1 MDSIAQSG
9 WKSLCPAPL
18 NFSLDLLSMEVTMH
32 LSHVITRHLLAASLV
47 IAAAFVVPPAA
58 AQAAQLDGKVF
69 VADAGEKGK
78 AADEKADVITFQNG
92 KFHSSLCDQYGYNKG
107 AYKSAAQGD
116 AISFEA
122 ETTSEKD
129 GRLVWKGSVKGDII
143 EGTFIHYRKPG
154 FFNSNP
160 APIEHW
166 FKGKAK
172 G

>member
-1 MDSIAQSG
+1 M
-9 WKSLCPAPL
+9 
-18 NFSLDLLSMEVTMH
+18 N

-116 AISFEA
+116 AGPKWAWPPWHYLKHILNVRALFLRVLLIEA
-122 ETTSEKD
+122 RSSVCGTS
-129 GRLVWKGSVKGDII
+129 VVV
-143 EGTFIHYRKPG
+143 
-154 FFNSNP
+154 
-160 APIEHW
+160 
-166 FKGKAK
+166 
-172 G
+172 